1 MSKTVDAGKATAGL
15 SKMKDG
21 RDEVVVDPDLVIV
34 DAHHHLYIRPQ
45 VTYLLD
51 DYREDARLGHR
62 IAATVYIETQSM
74 ARPDGPEALR
84 PVGEIEFANGMAA
97 MCASG
102 AYGDCRV
109 AAAIV
114 GYADMTTGD
123 HVAETLDRS
132 LAAAP
137 DRFRGI
143 RQIAMSHPDPSV
155 LRFLGHHP
163 PPDLL
168 KSAKFRIAF
177 AELAK
182 RGLTF
187 DAAVMH
193 HQLPEVEALAAAFP
207 DTPIILNHMGLATA
221 VDMDESGRAEV
232 FRHWRDN
239 LRSLARQP
247 NVTCKIGGLGTVY
260 WGFGFNLRPGPVD
273 SLELASAWRPYVE
286 TAIEAFGARRC
297 MMESN
302 FPNDGRSC
310 GFVPVWNALKSIV
323 RGASPEEKAALF
335 HGTAASTYRIDLPAL
350 ASA

>member
-1 MSKTVDAGKATAGL
+1 MGKAIEGL
-15 SKMKDG
+15 TKMKDG
-21 RDEVVVDPDLVIV
+21 RDESVLDPDLTII
-34 DAHHHLYIRPQ
+34 DAHHHLYVRPH
-45 VTYLLD
+45 VRYLLD
-51 DYREDARLGHR
+51 DYLEDARLGHK

-74 ARPDGPEALR
+74 ARPDGPDALR

-102 AYGDCRV
+102 AYGPCRV

-114 GYADMTTGD
+114 GFADMRLGKR
-123 HVAETLDRS
+123 VAETLERS
-132 LAAAP
+132 LSAAP

-155 LRFLGHHP
+155 LRYLGHPP

-168 KSAKFRIAF
+168 KGTNFKLAF

-193 HQLPEVEALAAAFP
+193 HQLADVEALAVAFP
-207 DTPIILNHMGLATA
+207 ATPIILNHMGLATA
-221 VDMDESGRAEV
+221 VDMDEAGRAEV
-232 FRHWRDN
+232 FRQWRDS
-239 LRSLARQP
+239 LRSLARHP
-247 NVTCKIGGLGTVY
+247 NVTCKIGGLGTAY
-260 WGFGFNLRPGPVD
+260 WGFGFNLRSGQT
-273 SLELASAWRPYVE
+273 STLELASAWKPYVE
-286 TAIEAFGARRC
+286 TAIDAFGPHRC

-310 GFVPVWNALKSIV
+310 GFVPVWNALKHIV
-323 RGASPEEKAALF
+323 RGATPVEKAALF
-335 HGTAASTYRIDLPAL
+335 HGTAARVYGIDLSGL
-350 ASA
+350 T